1 VTAQIK
7 IHIYVGLIPL
17 WYCCMPRIFPIN
29 VSPILANHTTKM
41 VAHTR
46 DPTGNKR
53 QPDAC
58 ISTVDIN
65 YYKHAT
71 YIGDGVSECL
81 KSGKDVKTACYAWE
95 AGMSNLLVAHEPWE
109 DLHRTPILRPL
120 DHCPLLLHSQNHTT
134 GPPMFRYL
142 RCTGR

>member
-1 VTAQIK
+1 MVLLHAQDFSYK
-7 IHIYVGLIPL
+7 CFSHLGKPH
-17 WYCCMPRIFPIN
+17 N
-29 VSPILANHTTKM
+29 KNGG
-41 VAHTR
+41 AH

-95 AGMSNLLVAHEPWE
+95 AGMSNLSVAHEPWE